1 MRFLD
6 LYIKGFGKFHDTFL
20 SFEDGLKTGEYREI
34 TRGEWK
40 ELTELL
46 EGKGERR
53 KADQKNAEKHSEL
66 GQREPEKGGR

>member
-1 MRFLD
+1 ME
-6 LYIKGFGKFHDTFL
+6 KK
-20 SFEDGLKTGEYREI
+20 RE
-34 TRGEWK
+34 RMK

-53 KADQKNAEKHSEL
+53 KADQKNAAKHSEL